1 MIEVRVDIARLLKSE
16 HNILHSIEMIR
27 SLKAAGVPVIGNIA
41 MLGVS
46 HGKLIQFKETGLDD
60 EWVVQWFADDEI
72 TLSIHPKARGK
83 TEAKG
88 SGSYFTWFSVG
99 APARPVE
106 DEEL

>member
-1 MIEVRVDIARLLKSE
+1 MIELRVDVAKLKKTE
-16 HNILHSIEMIR
+16 HNILHSIQMIQ

-46 HGKLIQFKETGLDD
+46 HGKLIQFNEIGLDE

-72 TLSIHPKARGK
+72 TLGIHPKARGK
-83 TEAKG
+83 TEACG
-88 SGSYFTWFSVG
+88 SGSYFTWFRVG

>member
-1 MIEVRVDIARLLKSE
+1 MIEVRVDVERLLKSE
-16 HNILHSIEMIR
+16 HNILHSIQMIQ

-72 TLSIHPKARGK
+72 ALVPNAAMKGK
-83 TEAKG
+83 PEAKG
-88 SGSYFTWFSVG
+88 SGSYFTWFRVG